1 VVGIDA
7 IVIWPLCRSLVPLI
21 DNSDVSNSSSSGP

>member
-7 IVIWPLCRSLVPLI
+7 IVIWPLRSLVPLI